1 MLEKLDL
8 PFHGNL
14 HSGLDDATNIGR
26 IVIELIKVNKY
37 FYQKLILKGNQFQKS
52 RNSLIFLLS

>member
-8 PFHGNL
+8 SFVGNL

-26 IVIELIKVNKY
+26 IVIELIKVNKKSNSEW
-37 FYQKLILKGNQFQKS
+37 KLNDSEKFV
-52 RNSLIFLLS
+52 